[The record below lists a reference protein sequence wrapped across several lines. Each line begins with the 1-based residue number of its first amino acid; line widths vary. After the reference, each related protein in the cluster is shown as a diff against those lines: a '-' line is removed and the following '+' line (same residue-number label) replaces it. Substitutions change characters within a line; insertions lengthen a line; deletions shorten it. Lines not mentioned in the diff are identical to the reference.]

1 MTTENEDGLE
11 FPSTNVFGLIV
22 NDNVVLKNWEKD
34 RLIAHL
40 EELQEGGEQY
50 TKTKAVAKIFNQRT
64 NQEVYQ
70 TMIPW

>member
-1 MTTENEDGLE
+1 MTTKNKEGLE
-11 FPSTNVFGLIV
+11 FPPTNIFGLIV

-34 RLIAHL
+34 RLLAHL
-40 EELQEGGEQY
+40 EGLQTDGEQY

-64 NQEVYQ
+64 NQEVFQ